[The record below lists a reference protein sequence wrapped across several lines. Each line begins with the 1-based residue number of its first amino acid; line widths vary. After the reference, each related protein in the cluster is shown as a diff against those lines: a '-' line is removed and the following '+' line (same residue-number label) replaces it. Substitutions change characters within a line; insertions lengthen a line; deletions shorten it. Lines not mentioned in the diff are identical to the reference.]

1 MASTLLY
8 YNLGPGVTAFST
20 PRGAELPFPVVQAH
34 QVHGDKI
41 AYIDSPSLTRED
53 LEGIDALMTDV
64 PGIAVGARTA
74 DCIPMLLYDPV
85 RPAVCAVH
93 AGWRGTVLGI
103 TAKAI
108 REMSSRFGTV
118 PADVRAVIGPGIG
131 FDSFQV
137 GEEVVEAFREADFPM
152 EKIYSFRGQRIPDTM
167 QGGHHID
174 LWLANR
180 WLLTESGLQD
190 ANIQTVGLCT
200 YMHNDRFYSARRE
213 GIHCPRII
221 NVIRLDP

>member
-1 MASTLLY
+1 
-8 YNLGPGVTAFST
+8 
-20 PRGAELPFPVVQAH
+20 
-34 QVHGDKI
+34 
-41 AYIDSPSLTRED
+41 
-53 LEGIDALMTDV
+53 MTDV

-74 DCIPMLLYDPV
+74 DCIPVLLYDPV

-131 FDSFQV
+131 FESFQV

-152 EKIYSFRGQRIPDTM
+152 ERIYSFRGQRIPDTM